1 MFFLYH
7 TSKHKN
13 MQFSFEKEQDQ
24 NILIL
29 DVLVTN
35 DEAVIQTSVY
45 CKKIDRF
52 IYKFSNFH
60 HTVNKKNL
68 LKHLIACLNFVTIV
82 SYFSKKF
89 VRLIRK

>member
-1 MFFLYH
+1 MILCKRYVDNIIYIFNCESGVEVFFLYL

-24 NILIL
+24 NILFL

-45 CKKIDRF
+45 CKKLIDLF
-52 IYKFSNFH
+52 TNFQSI
-60 HTVNKKNL
+60 TL
-68 LKHLIACLNFVTIV
+68 
-82 SYFSKKF
+82 FSK
-89 VRLIRK
+89 